1 MKKSQNTSIWLT
13 KMVLGAQYVTLQNSN
28 WMKKSQNTSI
38 WLTKIISGAQYVTLQ
53 IKIG

>member
-13 KMVLGAQYVTLQNSN
+13 KMVSVTQYVTLQNSN

-38 WLTKIISGAQYVTLQ
+38 WLTKIVSGAQYVTLQ
-53 IKIG
+53 ITIG